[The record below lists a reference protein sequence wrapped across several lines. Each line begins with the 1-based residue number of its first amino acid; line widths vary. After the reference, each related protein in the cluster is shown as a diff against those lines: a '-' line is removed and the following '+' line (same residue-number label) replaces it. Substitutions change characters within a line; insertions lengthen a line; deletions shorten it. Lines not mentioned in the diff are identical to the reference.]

1 MIISMA
7 IAVPWE
13 NLGLLLQHEGDGL
26 VLLVGQAG
34 EVDVELQLTAQLPG
48 PKCSDSY
55 SWEASC
61 QSQLEVWFVTSRA
74 KVENSRTGHLK
85 R

>member
-1 MIISMA
+1 MA
-7 IAVPWE
+7 SF
-13 NLGLLLQHEGDGL
+13 LQHEGDGL

-48 PKCSDSY
+48 PKCSDSS